1 MEFEFGDI
9 ALVPF
14 PFTDQRTL
22 KRRPAVVVSTQRYN
36 RGCPDI
42 ILMAVTSQP
51 GTGGLGV
58 PIGGWQEAG
67 LVAPSALKPVIAT
80 IEKTLVI
87 KKLGRLPEADRNSLS
102 SLLSDIL
109 GSS

>member
-1 MEFEFGDI
+1 MEIEFGDI

-51 GTGGLGV
+51 GTRGLGV
-58 PIGGWQEAG
+58 PIRGWVVLPLYLEPPGRQGEVHLLQRSRAF
-67 LVAPSALKPVIAT
+67 PS
-80 IEKTLVI
+80 
-87 KKLGRLPEADRNSLS
+87 
-102 SLLSDIL
+102 
-109 GSS
+109 